1 MNRLDIAICSLP
13 FIEYYL
19 PPAAPAVLKGHL
31 ESRGFSAKSIDFN
44 ITVKNKFENNNLP
57 DASAFFQKRYEGLLA
72 KNPKLQKEIDQLI
85 DSWVDQ
91 LLELDPR
98 FIALSVFSV
107 DSRVACELIIERLS
121 KKKHNSKILLG
132 GMGILEDGAETWLET
147 VLDKID
153 Y

>member
-72 KNPKLQKEIDQLI
+72 KNPKLQKEIDQLK
-85 DSWVDQ
+85 Q
-91 LLELDPR
+91 KLE
-98 FIALSVFSV
+98 
-107 DSRVACELIIERLS
+107 E
-121 KKKHNSKILLG
+121 
-132 GMGILEDGAETWLET
+132 
-147 VLDKID
+147 
-153 Y
+153 